1 MRPRTLIAAGLL
13 ALGGTGCGGARTSYV
28 RSPDTVLGR
37 VVIYRNGVAYFER
50 SATVEGDTLRLA
62 VPAERVDDFLRSLT
76 VIDADTGQPAPVS
89 YPTSGAR
96 QGGTSLID
104 MKIGLSSAATHRL
117 KLSYVTESPSWKPS
131 YRLVMDKPGKVDVQG
146 WAIVD
151 NTSGEDWNRIKLGVG
166 SSSAMSFRYDLH
178 TVRTVQRET
187 LRSNDLFA
195 QAPPVGGATYGQ
207 AGGTT
212 PVLAELSDSSLASET
227 AADDERARTPP
238 PAPVQAARPAS
249 GHVGA
254 KRPRKADAP
263 AELMED
269 GGFGAARGA
278 GGVMG
283 VMGVMGKK
291 AAMPRSEMAPA
302 AAPPPPPPPSQISA
316 MARRL
321 LGTRDQIIVEGFA
334 DRGDSDKNAASL
346 ARASRVRERLI
357 SEGVPPDRVVAV
369 GRGDQ
374 PGHAGGVRVVQAPP
388 PAPPPGDKQKSG
400 RAAEAQSQ
408 DPIGTAHFESDIAMN
423 VPGGS
428 SAMVS
433 ILEKEADGE
442 VVYLFDPESQHG
454 DESFPFKAIR
464 LRNPTD
470 SVLES
475 GPVTV
480 FSAGRFIGEGLVEP
494 IPARSVAFVPFA
506 LDRQVVVERKND
518 ERDEIA
524 RIITVQRGVFSTEAK
539 HTRRTTLTLFNRQ
552 DEKSVVYIRHTVQPG
567 YKLTK
572 APAVSERM
580 GLAHLFRVELAPKA
594 KTEVEI
600 EEVTPVF
607 KTTDVRAADGM
618 DLVRVFLL
626 SDAGNEA
633 LRKQVAELL
642 KLQKETANIEQ
653 QIETTREQMQEYRTR
668 MDELHGQILSLREVR
683 TGAVLLTA
691 LEKKMKDIS
700 DKVSG
705 ATIALVNLQETLMIS
720 RVHFQDAVAELTLE
734 TPAPAPERSAALD

>member
-1 MRPRTLIAAGLL
+1 
-13 ALGGTGCGGARTSYV
+13 
-28 RSPDTVLGR
+28 
-37 VVIYRNGVAYFER
+37 
-50 SATVEGDTLRLA
+50 
-62 VPAERVDDFLRSLT
+62 
-76 VIDADTGQPAPVS
+76 
-89 YPTSGAR
+89 
-96 QGGTSLID
+96 
-104 MKIGLSSAATHRL
+104 
-117 KLSYVTESPSWKPS
+117 
-131 YRLVMDKPGKVDVQG
+131 
-146 WAIVD
+146 
-151 NTSGEDWNRIKLGVG
+151 
-166 SSSAMSFRYDLH
+166 
-178 TVRTVQRET
+178 
-187 LRSNDLFA
+187 
-195 QAPPVGGATYGQ
+195 
-207 AGGTT
+207 
-212 PVLAELSDSSLASET
+212 
-227 AADDERARTPP
+227 
-238 PAPVQAARPAS
+238 
-249 GHVGA
+249 
-254 KRPRKADAP
+254 
-263 AELMED
+263 
-269 GGFGAARGA
+269 
-278 GGVMG
+278 
-283 VMGVMGKK
+283 
-291 AAMPRSEMAPA
+291 
-302 AAPPPPPPPSQISA
+302 

-334 DRGDSDKNAASL
+334 DREDGDKNAASL

-357 SEGVPPDRVVAV
+357 SEGVPPERVVAV

-388 PAPPPGDKQKSG
+388 PAPSTGDKPGQAKNG
-400 RAAEAQSQ
+400 RGVEARSQ
-408 DPIGTAHFESDIAMN
+408 DPIGTAHFESDTAMN

-433 ILEKEADGE
+433 ILEKEAEGE
-442 VVYLFDPESQHG
+442 VVYLFDPESPHG

-572 APAVSERM
+572 SPAVSERM
-580 GLAHLFRVELAPKA
+580 GLAHLFRVELAPRG

-618 DLVRVFLL
+618 DLVRVYLL
-626 SDAGNEA
+626 SAAGNEA

-653 QIETTREQMQEYRTR
+653 QIETTREQMQEYRSR

-734 TPAPAPERSAALD
+734 TPALAPERSAALD

>member
-1 MRPRTLIAAGLL
+1 MRPRTLIAASLL
-13 ALGGTGCGGARTSYV
+13 ALSGAGCGGARTSYV
-28 RSPDTVLGR
+28 RSADTVLGR

-76 VIDADTGQPAPVS
+76 VVDADTGQPAPVS

-96 QGGTSLID
+96 EGGTRLID
-104 MKIGLSSAATHRL
+104 MKIGLSGAATHRL

-178 TVRTVQRET
+178 TVRTVERET

-207 AGGTT
+207 VGGAT

-227 AADDERARTPP
+227 AAADEGARTPP
-238 PAPVQAARPAS
+238 PAAAPAPRVAS
-249 GHVGA
+249 GHVAA
-254 KRPRKADAP
+254 KRSRKADAP
-263 AELMED
+263 EDLMED
-269 GGFGAARGA
+269 EGSGAARGA
-278 GGVMG
+278 RA
-283 VMGVMGKK
+283 KK
-291 AAMPRSEMAPA
+291 APVSRSEMPPA
-302 AAPPPPPPPSQISA
+302 AAPPPPPSQISA

-334 DRGDSDKNAASL
+334 DRGDGDKNAASL
-346 ARASRVRERLI
+346 ARASRVREQLI
-357 SEGVPPDRVVAV
+357 RDGVPSDRVVAV

-388 PAPPPGDKQKSG
+388 PAPPAGDKQGPQKTG
-400 RAAEAQSQ
+400 RGAEAQSQ
-408 DPIGTAHFESDIAMN
+408 DPIGTAHFESDVAMN

-442 VVYLFDPESQHG
+442 VVYLFDPESPHG

-567 YKLTK
+567 YRLTK

-580 GLAHLFRVELAPKA
+580 GLAHLFRVELAPKG
-594 KTEVEI
+594 KTEVAI
-600 EEVTPVF
+600 EEETPVF
-607 KTTDVRAADGM
+607 KTTDVRASDGM
-618 DLVRVFLL
+618 DLVRVYLL
-626 SDAGNEA
+626 SAAGNEA
-633 LRKQVAELL
+633 LRKQVADLL

-734 TPAPAPERSAALD
+734 TPAAAPEQSAALD